1 MKAGIGQKCR
11 YSMGGG
17 GWLWIWVKK
26 DGGAQE
32 RERAGETGMSA
43 ERPLWLMPFTGAQNY
58 LQLNDP
64 IHSLDAIPP
73 LAWQHKNPD

>member
-17 GWLWIWVKK
+17 GDCGLGLKK
-26 DGGAQE
+26 MGE
-32 RERAGETGMSA
+32 HKRERAEETGMSA

>member
-1 MKAGIGQKCR
+1 MKAGTGQKCR

-17 GWLWIWVKK
+17 GDCGLGLKK
-26 DGGAQE
+26 MGE
-32 RERAGETGMSA
+32 HKRERAGETGMSA